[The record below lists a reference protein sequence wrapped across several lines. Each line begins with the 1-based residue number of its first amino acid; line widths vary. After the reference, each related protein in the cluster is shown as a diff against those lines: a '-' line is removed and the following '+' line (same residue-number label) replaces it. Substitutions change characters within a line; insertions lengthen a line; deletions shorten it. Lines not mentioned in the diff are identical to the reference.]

1 MAERPPAATISR
13 LITYLRVVTQ
23 LKSAGALKT
32 SSDELAGEA
41 QISAFQIRKD
51 LAYFGTFGT
60 RGSGYDVTTLIV
72 KLREIL
78 GLQDSYGVAIIGMGR
93 LGQALTD
100 YPALLEYDFQLQA
113 YFDRDPA
120 KIGKT
125 FGGIEVFPMERLA
138 ETVQQRPVE
147 MVFITVPAAAAQEVA
162 DAAISAGVYGILN
175 FAPTVLTVPEG
186 VSVESVDFLAGLKRL
201 SYRLRGR
208 QAVR

>member
-23 LKSAGALKT
+23 LQEAGAHKT
-32 SSDELAGEA
+32 SSDELADEA
-41 QISAFQIRKD
+41 QVSAFQIRKD

-60 RGSGYDVTTLIV
+60 RGSGYEVATLIL

-78 GLQDSYGVAIIGMGR
+78 GLNDGYGVAIIGMGR

-100 YPALLEYDFQLQA
+100 YPALLEYDFSLQA
-113 YFDRDPA
+113 FFDKDPA
-120 KIGKT
+120 KIGT
-125 FGGIEVFPMERLA
+125 WIGGVEVFDVGTLA
-138 ETVQQRPVE
+138 HVARQLPIE
-147 MVFITVPAAAAQEVA
+147 MVFITVPAPAAQHVA
-162 DAAISAGVYGILN
+162 DAVVAAGIPGILN

-201 SYRLRGR
+201 SYRLGGQ